1 MKKKTLKSIFLKHV
15 ALFGSKCPVR
25 KIFFTQTVPGG
36 TGLCVKHPV
45 TP

>member
-1 MKKKTLKSIFLKHV
+1 MKKKTLKSIFFKMWHSSGV
-15 ALFGSKCPVR
+15 NVPFEKY
-25 KIFFTQTVPGG
+25 FFTQTVSGG

>member
-1 MKKKTLKSIFLKHV
+1 MKKNI
-15 ALFGSKCPVR
+15 
-25 KIFFTQTVPGG
+25 KINFFKNMWHSSGVNVPFEKYFFTQTVPGG